1 LPYGI
6 PGPSRTSGSQEQ
18 PIIISDEEIKVKTE
32 KGIIEESTEEVTEKG
47 KKTVSKSFFCFFYFA
62 FHKFF

>member
-6 PGPSRTSGSQEQ
+6 PGPSRASGSQEQ

-32 KGIIEESTEEVTEKG
+32 KGIIEKSTEEVTEKG
-47 KKTVSKSFFCFFYFA
+47 KKTVSKSFFLFLLFCFP
-62 FHKFF
+62 